1 MKRREFLAAA
11 TLVPLASVLQAAP
24 TPPAAASA
32 GLSLPGAINRAGRQ
46 RMLSQRSAKAWL
58 MLVDGVLP
66 ERAKSI
72 LDHSV
77 RLFEQ
82 QLSELRNLQPN
93 DEVRSGYLLL
103 ESEWGRYRPL
113 MADIRA
119 DAKLVWGGS
128 EAVLGAAQKLTVAY
142 ERASSS
148 PAGRLVNLSGR
159 QRMLSQRMAKAYLFR
174 QVGVNPEPARE
185 MLDGA
190 MKEFAKALDEL
201 KTAPQN
207 TAQIKSELA
216 LVEQQWFFFQNALG
230 LRAAGDLKKAAA
242 DVATTSERILEQMD
256 MVVSLYE
263 KVAG

>member
-1 MKRREFLAAA
+1 MKRREFFAAA
-11 TLVPLASVLQAAP
+11 TLVPLASALQAAP
-24 TPPAAASA
+24 TPAAPS

-46 RMLSQRSAKAWL
+46 LMLSQRSAKGWL
-58 MLVDGVLP
+58 MLVEGVLP
-66 ERAKSI
+66 DRAKSI

-77 RLFEQ
+77 RLFDQ
-82 QLSELRNLQPN
+82 QLVELRGLQAN
-93 DEVRSGYLLL
+93 DEIRSAYLLL
-103 ESEWGRYRPL
+103 ESEWSRYRPL
-113 MADIRA
+113 LADIRS

-128 EAVLGAAQKLTVAY
+128 DAVLGAAQKLTVAY
-142 ERASSS
+142 ERLAGT

-159 QRMLSQRMAKAYLFR
+159 QRMLSQRMAKAYFFR

-207 TAQIKSELA
+207 TAQIKSELG

-230 LRAAGDLKKAAA
+230 LRASGDLKKAAA

-256 MVVSLYE
+256 AVVSHYE
-263 KVAG
+263 KIAG